1 MPKYFATL
9 LKSHF
14 EYLSSKFTGEHLWTA
29 ASELSYFQIL
39 KLTGSLHT
47 LREKCPNTELFLVRI
62 SLYSD

>member
-1 MPKYFATL
+1 MPKCFATL

-14 EYLSSKFTGEHLWTA
+14 EHLLSKFSGEHLWTA
-29 ASELSYFQIL
+29 ASELSHFQIL

-47 LREKCPNTELFLVRI
+47 LREKRPNTELFLVRI